1 MLNSHFLSDTSHFHC
16 YLISTGLYWIPGNL
30 VAGVQYAASDARA
43 TWTVAGETCQQDDA
57 QLAVIDSTQKD
68 EFLRELCPDSS
79 QTYVNV
85 IVVTSC
91 MFECECNRLC
101 SLTA

>member
-1 MLNSHFLSDTSHFHC
+1 MLNSRFLSDTSRFHC
-16 YLISTGLYWIPGNL
+16 YVISTGLYWIPGNL
-30 VAGVQYAASDARA
+30 VDGVQYAASDARA
-43 TWTVAGETCQQDDA
+43 TWTVAGETCHQDDA

-91 MFECECNRLC
+91 MFECGCN
-101 SLTA
+101 